1 MAESE
6 YNGKPGKWRT
16 VKGRKVFFPDGED
29 EKAVINEA
37 FGDDYKPS
45 KKRINKGKFEKSDD
59 GENWDELEDSQSYND
74 YYGEE
79 DEFDL
84 NEDEDF
90 EEGKLKIQVKYDG
103 KQIEMEIPS
112 NIEEDWQVDEA
123 VKEKL
128 EQIEGHEVE
137 NFEWDIAE
145 NEPEEE
151 PNPMDEFSG
160 PDREG
165 PSYAQI
171 QNREEVEGIANS
183 EEDEAAS
190 PYKEADRQW
199 MKNHIEDNPDMS
211 DKDLMDNILER
222 FGELSPDDE
231 QFVKQLLAG
240 RHNKE
245 STQLSDEWFPGEAKM
260 HLTRSIKNALEKEPN
275 LSLNGYMKEH
285 SKDGNI
291 PNFLKLIGLENS
303 DFKGTDALSDIYN
316 ALNEKDEAG
325 RNKGPQ
331 AAAAGGGQ
339 PPEDDL
345 DILVNEYTEAKKSND
360 LERLAKA
367 KAKLRNY
374 LLGKPIEDQEGSPMA
389 EFKKQTR

>member
-59 GENWDELEDSQSYND
+59 GENWEELEDSQSYND
-74 YYGEE
+74 YYADE

-84 NEDEDF
+84 NEDGDF

-128 EQIEGHEVE
+128 EQIEGHEIE
-137 NFEWDIAE
+137 NFEWDIASE
-145 NEPEEE
+145 NNGDFAKKLDDAGYQLKQDEYGVEKKQDEE
-151 PNPMDEFSG
+151 P
-160 PDREG
+160 
-165 PSYAQI
+165 
-171 QNREEVEGIANS
+171 VEGVANS
-183 EEDEAAS
+183 EEDDAGS

-199 MKNHIEDNPDMS
+199 MKDHIEDNPDMS
-211 DKDLMDNILER
+211 DKDLMDDIIER
-222 FGELSPDDE
+222 FSELSPDDE
-231 QFVKQLLAG
+231 QFVKQLL
-240 RHNKE
+240 
-245 STQLSDEWFPGEAKM
+245 
-260 HLTRSIKNALEKEPN
+260 
-275 LSLNGYMKEH
+275 
-285 SKDGNI
+285 
-291 PNFLKLIGLENS
+291 
-303 DFKGTDALSDIYN
+303 
-316 ALNEKDEAG
+316 AG

-345 DILVNEYTEAKKSND
+345 DTLVNEYTEAKKSND

-389 EFKKQTR
+389 EFKKQTGK